1 MHWHC
6 HDLFHRMPQ
15 GAVAGGIA
23 VVIDV
28 LRAST
33 TIVTALAHGAT
44 GVRPVLTVEVARAL
58 AAGFGS
64 GSGSDSGVL
73 LGGERGG
80 LRIDG
85 FDLGNSPLEYARA
98 RVAGRRIVITTTNGT
113 AAVDACTDASEVLIG
128 AIVNRAA
135 AAARAR
141 ELAVAHGT
149 SNIHLVCAGTDG
161 EVTEEDRLAAGAIL
175 DAAGRLPGGSDDTL
189 DASATAALETF
200 RGVLSAAADTGAA
213 SAITAAFA
221 ISRGG
226 RNLIELGM
234 RADLPAAAAID
245 SLRVVPR
252 LDRGAREDE
261 ATTGWLLA
269 DAAGWRHAA
278 AADTA

>member
-6 HDLFHRMPQ
+6 HDLFNRMPQ

-33 TIVTALAHGAT
+33 TIVTALAHGAA

-58 AAGFGS
+58 AAGFG
-64 GSGSDSGVL
+64 SGVL

-85 FDLGNSPLEYARA
+85 FDLGNSPLEYSRA
-98 RVAGRRIVITTTNGT
+98 RVAGRRIVISTTNGT

-213 SAITAAFA
+213 IAITAAFA
-221 ISRGG
+221 MSRGG

-269 DAAGWRHAA
+269 DAADPA
-278 AADTA
+278 

>member
-1 MHWHC
+1 M
-6 HDLFHRMPQ
+6 
-15 GAVAGGIA
+15 
-23 VVIDV
+23 IDV

-33 TIVTALAHGAT
+33 TIITALAHGAT

-58 AAGFGS
+58 AAGFGA
-64 GSGSDSGVL
+64 GSDSGVLSGVL

-85 FDLGNSPLEYARA
+85 FDLGNSPLEYSRA

-113 AAVDACTDASEVLIG
+113 AALDACTAASEVLIG

-135 AAARAR
+135 VAARAR

-149 SNIHLVCAGTDG
+149 SIIHLVCAGTDG
-161 EVTEEDRLAAGAIL
+161 EVTEEDLLTAGAIL
-175 DAAGRLPGGSDDTL
+175 DAAGRLPGGSDDAL
-189 DASATAALETF
+189 DASASAALEMF
-200 RGVLSAAADTGAA
+200 HGVLSAPSAEGRVEADAIAAA
-213 SAITAAFA
+213 AITAAFA
-221 ISRGG
+221 TSRGG

-234 RADLPAAAAID
+234 QADLPAAAAID

-252 LDRGAREDE
+252 LDRGARGDE
-261 ATTGWLLA
+261 AAAGWLHA
-269 DAAGWRHAA
+269 DAAGWLHAN

>member
-6 HDLFHRMPQ
+6 HNLFNRMPQ
-15 GAVAGGIA
+15 GAVTGGIA

-33 TIVTALAHGAT
+33 TIVTALAHGAA
-44 GVRPVLTVEVARAL
+44 GVRPVLTVEAARAL
-58 AAGFGS
+58 AAGFASLS
-64 GSGSDSGVL
+64 GSSVL

-85 FDLGNSPLEYARA
+85 FDLGNSPLEYSRA

-149 SNIHLVCAGTDG
+149 STIHLVCAGTDG

-221 ISRGG
+221 MSRGG

-269 DAAGWRHAA
+269 DAAGWRHAD

>member
-6 HDLFHRMPQ
+6 HNLFNRIPQ
-15 GAVAGGIA
+15 GTVAGGIA

-33 TIVTALAHGAT
+33 TIITALAHGAA

-58 AAGFGS
+58 AAGFGA
-64 GSGSDSGVL
+64 GSDSGVL

-85 FDLGNSPLEYARA
+85 FDLGNSPLEYSRA

-113 AAVDACTDASEVLIG
+113 AALDACTAASEVLIG

-135 AAARAR
+135 VATRAR
-141 ELAVAHGT
+141 ELAVAQGT
-149 SNIHLVCAGTDG
+149 STIHLVCAGTDG
-161 EVTEEDRLAAGAIL
+161 EVTEEDLLTAGAIL
-175 DAAGRLPGGSDDTL
+175 DAAGRLPGGSDDAL
-189 DASATAALETF
+189 DASATAALEMF
-200 RGVLSAAADTGAA
+200 RGVMSAPSAEGRVEAHAIAAA
-213 SAITAAFA
+213 AIAAAFA
-221 ISRGG
+221 TSRGG

-234 RADLPAAAAID
+234 QADLPAAAAID

-252 LDRGAREDE
+252 LDRGARGDE
-261 ATTGWLLA
+261 AATGWLHA
-269 DAAGWRHAA
+269 DAADPA
-278 AADTA
+278 

>member
-23 VVIDV
+23 IVIDV

-58 AAGFGS
+58 AAGF

-149 SNIHLVCAGTDG
+149 STIHLVCAGTDG

-269 DAAGWRHAA
+269 DGAGWRHAD

>member
-6 HDLFHRMPQ
+6 HELFNRMPQ

-33 TIVTALAHGAT
+33 TIITALAHGAA
-44 GVRPVLTVEVARAL
+44 GVRPVLTIDAARTL
-58 AAGFGS
+58 AAGG
-64 GSGSDSGVL
+64 GPGVL

-85 FDLGNSPLEYARA
+85 FNLGNSPLEYSRA

-113 AAVDACTDASEVLIG
+113 AALDASRAAAEVLIG

-135 AAARAR
+135 VATRAR
-141 ELAVAHGT
+141 SLAVAHGT
-149 SNIHLVCAGTDG
+149 SDIHLVCAGTDG
-161 EVTEEDRLAAGAIL
+161 QVTEEDLLTAGAIL
-175 DAAGRLPGGSDDTL
+175 DVASRLPGASGDRLS
-189 DASATAALETF
+189 ASAAAALESF
-200 RGVLSAAADTGAA
+200 RGVLSAAADAGAA

-221 ISRGG
+221 TSRGG

-234 RADLPAAAAID
+234 QADLPAAAAID
-245 SLRVVPR
+245 SLTVVPR
-252 LDRGAREDE
+252 LDRGAGGDE
-261 ATTGWLLA
+261 AVTGWLYA
-269 DAAGWRHAA
+269 DAADPA
-278 AADTA
+278 

>member
-23 VVIDV
+23 IVIDV

-33 TIVTALAHGAT
+33 TIVTALAHGAA
-44 GVRPVLTVEVARAL
+44 GVRPVLTVEAARAL
-58 AAGFGS
+58 AAGFASLS
-64 GSGSDSGVL
+64 GSSVL

-85 FDLGNSPLEYARA
+85 FDLGNSPLEYSRA

-149 SNIHLVCAGTDG
+149 STIHLVCAGTDG

-221 ISRGG
+221 MSRGG

-269 DAAGWRHAA
+269 DAAGWRHAD

>member
-6 HDLFHRMPQ
+6 HDLFYRMPQ

-33 TIVTALAHGAT
+33 TIVTALAHGAA

-58 AAGFGS
+58 AASFG
-64 GSGSDSGVL
+64 SGVL

-85 FDLGNSPLEYARA
+85 FDLGNSPLEYSRA

-113 AAVDACTDASEVLIG
+113 AAVDACKDASEVLIG

-149 SNIHLVCAGTDG
+149 STIHLVCAGTDG

-221 ISRGG
+221 MSRGG

-252 LDRGAREDE
+252 LDRAARGDE

-269 DAAGWRHAA
+269 DAAG
-278 AADTA
+278 

>member
-23 VVIDV
+23 IVIDV

-58 AAGFGS
+58 AAGF

-149 SNIHLVCAGTDG
+149 STIHLVCAGTDG

-269 DAAGWRHAA
+269 DAAGWRHAD

>member
-1 MHWHC
+1 M
-6 HDLFHRMPQ
+6 
-15 GAVAGGIA
+15 
-23 VVIDV
+23 IDV

-58 AAGFGS
+58 AAGF

-269 DAAGWRHAA
+269 DAAGWLHAD

>member
-6 HDLFHRMPQ
+6 QKLFNRMPP

-33 TIVTALAHGAT
+33 TIITALAHGAA
-44 GVRPVLTVEVARAL
+44 GVRPVLTVDAARTL

-64 GSGSDSGVL
+64 GSGVL

-85 FDLGNSPLEYARA
+85 FDLGNSPLEYSRA

-113 AAVDACTDASEVLIG
+113 AALGACTAAAEVLIG

-135 AAARAR
+135 VAARAR

-149 SNIHLVCAGTDG
+149 SDIHLVCAGTDG
-161 EVTEEDRLAAGAIL
+161 QVTEEDLLTAGAIL
-175 DAAGRLPGGSDDTL
+175 DAASRLSGARGDTL
-189 DASATAALETF
+189 DATAAATLETF
-200 RGVLSAAADTGAA
+200 RGVLSSATGDACSLADAA

-221 ISRGG
+221 TSRGG
-226 RNLIELGM
+226 RNLIDLGM
-234 RADLPAAAAID
+234 QVDLPAAAAID
-245 SLRVVPR
+245 SLAVVPR
-252 LDRGAREDE
+252 LDRGPDGA
-261 ATTGWLLA
+261 AAATGWLHA
-269 DAAGWRHAA
+269 DAADPA
-278 AADTA
+278 

>member
-6 HDLFHRMPQ
+6 HDLFYRMPQ

-33 TIVTALAHGAT
+33 TIVTALAHGAA

-58 AAGFGS
+58 AASFG
-64 GSGSDSGVL
+64 SGVL

-85 FDLGNSPLEYARA
+85 FDLGNSPLEYSRA

-149 SNIHLVCAGTDG
+149 STIHLVCAGTDG

-221 ISRGG
+221 MSRGG

-252 LDRGAREDE
+252 LDRAARGDE

-269 DAAGWRHAA
+269 DAAG
-278 AADTA
+278 

>member
-6 HDLFHRMPQ
+6 HDLFNRIPQ
-15 GAVAGGIA
+15 GTVAGGIA

-33 TIVTALAHGAT
+33 TIITALAHGAA

-58 AAGFGS
+58 AASF

-85 FDLGNSPLEYARA
+85 FDLGNSPLEYSRA
-98 RVAGRRIVITTTNGT
+98 RVAGRQIVITTTNGT
-113 AAVDACTDASEVLIG
+113 AALDACTAASEVLIG

-135 AAARAR
+135 VAARAR
-141 ELAVAHGT
+141 ELAVAQGT
-149 SNIHLVCAGTDG
+149 STIHLVCAGTDG
-161 EVTEEDRLAAGAIL
+161 EVTEEDLLTAGAIL
-175 DAAGRLPGGSDDTL
+175 DAAGRLPGGSDDAL
-189 DASATAALETF
+189 DASATAALEIF
-200 RGVLSAAADTGAA
+200 RGVLSAPSAAGSVEARAIAA
-213 SAITAAFA
+213 AAITAAFA
-221 ISRGG
+221 TSRGG

-234 RADLPAAAAID
+234 QADLPAAAAID

-252 LDRGAREDE
+252 LDRGARGDE
-261 ATTGWLLA
+261 AATGWLHA
-269 DAAGWRHAA
+269 DAADPA
-278 AADTA
+278 